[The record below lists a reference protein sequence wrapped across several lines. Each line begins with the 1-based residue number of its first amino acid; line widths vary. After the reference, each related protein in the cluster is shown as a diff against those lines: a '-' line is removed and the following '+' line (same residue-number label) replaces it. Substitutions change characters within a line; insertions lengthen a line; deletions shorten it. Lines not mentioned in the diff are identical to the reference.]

1 MILCATYTC
10 YYNLVSPVD
19 VARERE
25 VYGDLFL
32 WDMGEGLGFR
42 PGVFDGAIRS
52 VFAMNTILAL
62 TAASV
67 QVFFFFYNNFCLCT
81 GKEAQIAI

>member
-25 VYGDLFL
+25 LDGDLFL

-42 PGVFDGAIRS
+42 PGVFDGVIRS
-52 VFAMNTILAL
+52 VKSTLERVSNPVYCYYKRRFP
-62 TAASV
+62 
-67 QVFFFFYNNFCLCT
+67 
-81 GKEAQIAI
+81 